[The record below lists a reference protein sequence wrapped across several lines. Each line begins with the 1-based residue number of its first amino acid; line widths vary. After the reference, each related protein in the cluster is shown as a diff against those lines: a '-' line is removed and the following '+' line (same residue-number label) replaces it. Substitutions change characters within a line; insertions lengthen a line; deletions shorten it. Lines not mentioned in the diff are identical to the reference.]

1 MKKINLI
8 TLLFFASI
16 IATFAQVKKEVYELR
31 TYEMKMGSARGML
44 ENYFKNALFPILN
57 KYGVKNIGAFGEI
70 GLSDPAK
77 IYLLIAYPS
86 MEDFASI
93 NANLKTDQD
102 FIKASQD
109 YTNIAPDKPAYV
121 RYTSSLMLAFDGLPQ
136 LIKPT
141 AEQKLLELRIYESY
155 SEDAARRKRKMFND
169 EEIKIF
175 KDTKLNSVFFGEVI
189 AGEHQPCLTYMLAFK
204 DMEERDANWKVFSA
218 NPDWKR
224 ISSAAE
230 YANSVSNIYRVFLKP
245 LPYSQL

>member
-1 MKKINLI
+1 
-8 TLLFFASI
+8 
-16 IATFAQVKKEVYELR
+16 
-31 TYEMKMGSARGML
+31 
-44 ENYFKNALFPILN
+44 
-57 KYGVKNIGAFGEI
+57 
-70 GLSDPAK
+70 
-77 IYLLIAYPS
+77 
-86 MEDFASI
+86 
-93 NANLKTDQD
+93 
-102 FIKASQD
+102 
-109 YTNIAPDKPAYV
+109 
-121 RYTSSLMLAFDGLPQ
+121 
-136 LIKPT
+136 
-141 AEQKLLELRIYESY
+141 
-155 SEDAARRKRKMFND
+155 MFND